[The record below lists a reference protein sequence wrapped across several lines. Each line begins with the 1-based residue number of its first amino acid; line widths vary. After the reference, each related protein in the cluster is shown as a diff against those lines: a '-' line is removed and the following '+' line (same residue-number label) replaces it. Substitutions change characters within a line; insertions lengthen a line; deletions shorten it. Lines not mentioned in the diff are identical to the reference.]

1 MNDVTDELPAVTGC
15 SSPAFPAPDEGGRTG
30 SNGNPPPCQP
40 GAPCQWELRHRAVL
54 VELLRAAERVLRPPA
69 PEDEARA
76 AAALAELD
84 RALAEHG
91 APDPE
96 RTAAWLAA
104 GAPVRP

>member
-15 SSPAFPAPDEGGRTG
+15 SSPAIPAPQVRQLRP
-30 SNGNPPPCQP
+30 NYCPPPCQP
-40 GAPCQWELRHRAVL
+40 
-54 VELLRAAERVLRPPA
+54 A
-69 PEDEARA
+69 PEDEGRA

>member
-1 MNDVTDELPAVTGC
+1 MKDVTVGLPAVAVG
-15 SSPAFPAPDEGGRTG
+15 SGSAFPAPQVRQLRP
-30 SNGNPPPCQP
+30 NYCPPPCQP

-54 VELLRAAERVLRPPA
+54 VELLRPPA